1 MLRLDASNV
10 TASWFGTGVMPDF
23 LQQSEVTVRDMPTFL
38 HGKNRVPAHVQEE
51 QVPVA
56 LKQPFVQPEHQHPRR
71 SDLFRSPAVPGQP
84 GQSRVVPPP
93 ALETNWN
100 ARFWERFEPVMIVI
114 VGGLAIAL
122 ACAALHHSGKEKDDQ
137 ASLQQIIA
145 SATSATL
152 RPSSSSAAHSAPNA
166 SAEDTQKCK
175 ISSITDLYID
185 PPVTS
190 PFTLPSGSQSIGAL
204 KPSSTKASK
213 EGGWDSPSYNT
224 FGGHSLARGPW
235 DESAN
240 VSTSLNPGPVHC
252 DSNFSGSG
260 RQPAQYRQV
269 ASGIIE
275 VIPGRHPAPQAAG
288 PPFHPGGFA
297 DCGPAPTP
305 PLATRLPRTHADHY
319 HLQPN
324 VTRGW

>member
-1 MLRLDASNV
+1 M
-10 TASWFGTGVMPDF
+10 
-23 LQQSEVTVRDMPTFL
+23 
-38 HGKNRVPAHVQEE
+38 QEE
-51 QVPVA
+51 QVQVPH
-56 LKQPFVQPEHQHPRR
+56 KQPLVQEEHQRPRR

-84 GQSRVVPPP
+84 GQSTVVPPP
-93 ALETNWN
+93 ALESNWN
-100 ARFWERFEPVMIVI
+100 QRFWERFEPVMIVI

-152 RPSSSSAAHSAPNA
+152 RPSSLGAHSAPSA
-166 SAEDTQKCK
+166 SAEDTPKCK
-175 ISSITDLYID
+175 ISTITDLYID

-190 PFTLPSGSQSIGAL
+190 PFTRPSGSQPIGAL

-213 EGGWDSPSYNT
+213 EGGWDSPTYNT
-224 FGGHSLARGPW
+224 FGGHSLAPGPW

-252 DSNFSGSG
+252 DSNFPGSG
-260 RQPAQYRQV
+260 RQPPQYRQV
-269 ASGIIE
+269 ASGILE

-288 PPFHPGGFA
+288 PPSHPGGFA
-297 DCGPAPTP
+297 DNGPAPTP
-305 PLATRLPRTHADHY
+305 PLATRLPRTQPEFHPELHADHY
-319 HLQPN
+319 HLQPEIQKGHA
-324 VTRGW
+324 TRGW